1 MVIDPRQE
9 ASTPD
14 ILWQKINALWDF
26 QIDVCASFTN
36 RKCERYYDGAFQD
49 ALDDQYE
56 WVNENHQRAFCNP
69 PFGKMQP
76 WIEKAIREY
85 QKRPDAVVVVLG
97 KNDPSTKWY
106 RLAQEHCYVI
116 DLAGKRV
123 QFDPAPG
130 IKFTQNNHCNSL
142 FVFGGPPVSSF
153 GKHFKTNKCNWY
165 WSE

>member
-1 MVIDPRQE
+1 MIIDPRQE
-9 ASTPD
+9 AATPD
-14 ILWQKINALWDF
+14 KLWQKINALWDF
-26 QIDVCASFTN
+26 QIDVCASPYNTKRQKFFDAN
-36 RKCERYYDGAFQD
+36 QD
-49 ALDDQYE
+49 ALSDKCPWVCDE
-56 WVNENHQRAFCNP
+56 WWRAYCNP

-76 WIEKAIREY
+76 WIDKAIREY
-85 QKRPDAVVVVLG
+85 QKHPNGLVVVLG

-106 RLAQEHCYVI
+106 RAAQEHCYVI

-165 WSE
+165 WND